1 MKKHRHILCVILAV
15 LMLAALFAGCKGKD
29 DDQGKTPA
37 STIDAEQLKGYQF
50 TIMGTGDVFPKTN
63 EDGTYANQN
72 AQELAEKLEDL
83 EARLGITIDQL
94 DFSGDKLEQVTAAAV
109 SGLKMAD
116 LLYMRQNE
124 FWPAAKVNALLPVD
138 GERLINAGLN
148 CTDETRWYQPAVN
161 WTKLFGQTWGL
172 RVASKYVTAPTG
184 YFVTFNKSLCANAG
198 YTDLYTLVT
207 EKKWTWDVYR
217 EIARKATKDT
227 DADGVPDIWGTGAT
241 AWGNEAISNGLQF
254 VGEVNGKWVATI
266 DSDAGIRALQF
277 LYDMNYGD
285 GTRMDESS
293 GKCREAFA
301 NGSIAFNWTTMGNI
315 NGPGSVIY
323 ESNHDYGIVPMPMGP
338 DADRYYS
345 MTNDLDAFV
354 IQPAN
359 KELEKA
365 VAVMNEWALIVND
378 TKSYLELLDDGRCRT
393 EQDKQMLI
401 DYVIPA
407 YAVNMGKMSSEIWDI
422 VDENDDER
430 GIISD
435 VSYGGFTPKQ
445 AIEEWSGK
453 LNAALDAFFE
463 Q

>member
-1 MKKHRHILCVILAV
+1 
-15 LMLAALFAGCKGKD
+15 
-29 DDQGKTPA
+29 
-37 STIDAEQLKGYQF
+37 
-50 TIMGTGDVFPKTN
+50 
-63 EDGTYANQN
+63 
-72 AQELAEKLEDL
+72 
-83 EARLGITIDQL
+83 
-94 DFSGDKLEQVTAAAV
+94 
-109 SGLKMAD
+109 MAD

>member
-1 MKKHRHILCVILAV
+1 
-15 LMLAALFAGCKGKD
+15 
-29 DDQGKTPA
+29 
-37 STIDAEQLKGYQF
+37 
-50 TIMGTGDVFPKTN
+50 
-63 EDGTYANQN
+63 
-72 AQELAEKLEDL
+72 
-83 EARLGITIDQL
+83 
-94 DFSGDKLEQVTAAAV
+94 
-109 SGLKMAD
+109 
-116 LLYMRQNE
+116 
-124 FWPAAKVNALLPVD
+124 
-138 GERLINAGLN
+138 
-148 CTDETRWYQPAVN
+148 
-161 WTKLFGQTWGL
+161 
-172 RVASKYVTAPTG
+172 
-184 YFVTFNKSLCANAG
+184 
-198 YTDLYTLVT
+198 
-207 EKKWTWDVYR
+207 
-217 EIARKATKDT
+217 
-227 DADGVPDIWGTGAT
+227 
-241 AWGNEAISNGLQF
+241 
-254 VGEVNGKWVATI
+254 
-266 DSDAGIRALQF
+266 
-277 LYDMNYGD
+277 MNYGD

-323 ESNHDYGIVPMPMGP
+323 ESNHDYGIVPMPTGP

-365 VAVMNEWALIVND
+365 VAVMNEWALVVND
-378 TKSYLELLDDGRCRT
+378 TKSYLDLLDDGRCRT

-445 AIEEWSGK
+445 ALEEWSGK